1 MPKNIEDGQNFT
13 WSLDIFDTE
22 CDSLTVRPLQ
32 RNRGQEQAVVPQA
45 GAALRNSAPSPT
57 RGWGWGW
64 GEGSPQKNAEQ
75 EREDQRRKGTK
86 VSPTGGEKIRLW
98 VEEEKGNVSQR
109 Q

>member
-1 MPKNIEDGQNFT
+1 MPKNIGDGQNFT

-22 CDSLTVRPLQ
+22 CDSLTVKALQ
-32 RNRGQEQAVVPQA
+32 RNRGQEQPVVPQA
-45 GAALRNSAPSPT
+45 REPHSEIPPHPLPR
-57 RGWGWGW
+57 GWGW
-64 GEGSPQKNAEQ
+64 GEGSPQKNAER

>member
-1 MPKNIEDGQNFT
+1 MPKNIGDGQNFT

-22 CDSLTVRPLQ
+22 CDSLTVKALP
-32 RNRGQEQAVVPQA
+32 RNRGQEQPVVPQA
-45 GAALRNSAPSPT
+45 RELHSEILPHPLPQ
-57 RGWGWGW
+57 GWGW